1 MSIVMQDSE
10 QTILEL
16 DPKNNNNDRGK
27 DFLNLAVGGIISFN
41 LNYFGLLFF
50 SDFAMC
56 KKSLYL
62 QLNQTRIGTLIEEI
76 YERY

>member
-1 MSIVMQDSE
+1 MSIVMQGSE

-50 SDFAMC
+50 RNFSIY
-56 KKSLYL
+56 KKVYISNY
-62 QLNQTRIGTLIEEI
+62 TGPG
-76 YERY
+76 